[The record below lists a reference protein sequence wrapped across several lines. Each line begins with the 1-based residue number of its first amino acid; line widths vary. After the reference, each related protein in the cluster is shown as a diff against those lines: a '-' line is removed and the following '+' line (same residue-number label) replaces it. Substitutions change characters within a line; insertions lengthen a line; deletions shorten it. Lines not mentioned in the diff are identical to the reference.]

1 MSRENVET
9 LRAMMAAFNR
19 RDFEDS
25 VRYVD
30 PEVELHPGITE
41 LDVNGRYRGRDEFR
55 RFAETI
61 TDAWETYVV
70 EPEEIIEVPD
80 GRVLAVERWRARGR
94 QGIKFDFLLVD
105 VYTFRD
111 GLIVRID
118 GFRDRE
124 AAFEAVG
131 LRE

>member
-1 MSRENVET
+1 MSQENVET

-19 RDFEDS
+19 RDFDDF
-25 VRYVD
+25 VRYAD

-41 LDVNGRYRGRDEFR
+41 LDVNSRCRGRHEFR
-55 RFAETI
+55 QFAETI

-94 QGIKFDFLLVD
+94 QGINFDFLLGD

-118 GFRDRE
+118 GFRDRAE
-124 AAFEAVG
+124 ALEAVG

>member
-1 MSRENVET
+1 MSQENIET

-19 RDFEDS
+19 RDFDAG

-30 PEVELHPGITE
+30 PGVALHPGITE
-41 LDVNGRYRGRDEFR
+41 LDVKSRYRGHDDFR

-61 TDAWETYVV
+61 TDAWESYVV

-94 QGIKFDFLLVD
+94 QGIEFDFVLLD

-118 GFRDRE
+118 GFRDR
-124 AAFEAVG
+124 ASALEAVG
-131 LRE
+131 MGE